1 MTIVRCLNLT
11 GIMIHIYS
19 QKHTHNMTSQ
29 GQKILNPWN
38 ANNRVIQHRDINQ
51 MLQRYGLR
59 GKICKPEL
67 FQQALVHK
75 SYVERGFTQQDTVIV
90 QRPDNCIPFCE
101 ADNEEL
107 EYLGD
112 SVLGC
117 IIASYLKR
125 RYPGEGEGFLTRL
138 RTKLVNNETLGEFA
152 KVAGF
157 GRWIILSRHMENEC
171 NGRENLR
178 ILGSALEAWIGALYS
193 QQMTPLGAGDFHSA
207 YIWLIGLIEQHAD
220 FVEMLITDIN
230 YKDRLLRYYQQAYHQ
245 PPRYAEVEI
254 LGPIHDRIFTM
265 GVISGEDGKTIVA
278 QATAR
283 SKPAAEQEASRLAL
297 IKLGVI

>member
-1 MTIVRCLNLT
+1 ME
-11 GIMIHIYS
+11 
-19 QKHTHNMTSQ
+19 QK
-29 GQKILNPWN
+29 QKIINPWN
-38 ANNRVIQHRDINQ
+38 PNNKETQQRDIQHI
-51 MLQRYGLR
+51 LQTYGWR
-59 GKICKPEL
+59 GKIHRLEL
-67 FQQALVHK
+67 FQQAFVHK
-75 SYVERGFTQQDTVIV
+75 SYVERATTNDAIV
-90 QRPDNCIPFCE
+90 APRPDNCIPFRK

-107 EYLGD
+107 EFLGD

-157 GRWIILSRHMENEC
+157 GKWLILSRHMEFEC

-178 ILGSALEAWIGALYS
+178 ILGSALEAWIGAMYS

-207 YIWLIGLIEQHAD
+207 YSWLINLIETHAD
-220 FVEMLITDIN
+220 FVEMLVVDIN
-230 YKDRLLRYYQQAYHQ
+230 YKDRLLRYYQQTYHQ
-245 PPRYAEVEI
+245 PPRYKEVEVI
-254 LGPIHDRIFTM
+254 GPIHDRIFTM
-265 GVISGEDGKTIVA
+265 GVLSACETPTVIS

>member
-1 MTIVRCLNLT
+1 MA
-11 GIMIHIYS
+11 
-19 QKHTHNMTSQ
+19 TSQ
-29 GQKILNPWN
+29 YQKILNPWN
-38 ANNRVIQHRDINQ
+38 KNNVEIQLKDVKHL
-51 MLQRYGLR
+51 LQRYGLNIKQHR
-59 GKICKPEL
+59 PEL
-67 FQQALVHK
+67 FQQAFVHT
-75 SYVERGFTQQDTVIV
+75 SYVDHSIIAPDTTVVPCPPNCMGF
-90 QRPDNCIPFCE
+90 RE
-101 ADNEEL
+101 ADNEQL

-157 GRWIILSRHMENEC
+157 SKWLILSRHMEAEC

-207 YIWLIGLIEQHAD
+207 YTWLIGLIEAHAD
-220 FVEMLITDIN
+220 FVEMLVVDVN
-230 YKDRLLRYYQQAYHQ
+230 YKDRLLRFYQQTYHQ
-245 PPRYAEVEI
+245 PPRYKEVEVV
-254 LGPIHDRIFTM
+254 GPIHDRIFTM
-265 GVISGEDGKTIVA
+265 GVLGPQAEDGSVPHVIA

-283 SKPAAEQEASRLAL
+283 SKPTAEQEASRLAL
-297 IKLGVI
+297 IKLGAIK